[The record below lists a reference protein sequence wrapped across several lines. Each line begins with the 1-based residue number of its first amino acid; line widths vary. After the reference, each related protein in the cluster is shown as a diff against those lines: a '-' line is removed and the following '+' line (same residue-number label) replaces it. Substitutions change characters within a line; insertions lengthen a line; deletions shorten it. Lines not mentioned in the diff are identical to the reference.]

1 MIYFFN
7 FFNILQE
14 NNPKKYSQ
22 EKNIFG
28 NLKEMNLTS
37 IEKKDIINFDKKN
50 KAQNKQ
56 NINIKKIEPKKIGI
70 KNMIG
75 SINPVMKNSRIQSNT
90 ISLANKLSEISDKLE
105 EFQNKID
112 KFDKEFK

>member
-1 MIYFFN
+1 
-7 FFNILQE
+7 
-14 NNPKKYSQ
+14 
-22 EKNIFG
+22 
-28 NLKEMNLTS
+28 
-37 IEKKDIINFDKKN
+37 
-50 KAQNKQ
+50 
-56 NINIKKIEPKKIGI
+56 
-70 KNMIG
+70 MIG